1 MVNSI
6 PIVTIVIGV
15 VLVVMAL
22 LVWRMQKGGKLE
34 GIKNKKKTLFAQW
47 IRGIVL
53 ALMAAIFMFDGDI
66 L

>member
-22 LVWRMQKGGKLE
+22 LVWRMQKGGE
-34 GIKNKKKTLFAQW
+34 AGRNKE
-47 IRGIVL
+47 
-53 ALMAAIFMFDGDI
+53 
-66 L
+66 